1 MMRSDR
7 IPSQIIAYTDNYKF
21 LTRLTAVF
29 DTRRTTGRG
38 SVFLSQKRLNYH
50 QHPESP
56 SSKSLSSSSPFPD
69 LHCASPLPI
78 LVRATDGNDK
88 KDKRV
93 KLSTV
98 VQADDLENF
107 FVKYAECWKSGMT
120 GLKKRDRSGRK
131 AKAKG
136 KKKKG
141 KENEVV
147 KAG

>member
-1 MMRSDR
+1 M
-7 IPSQIIAYTDNYKF
+7 
-21 LTRLTAVF
+21 
-29 DTRRTTGRG
+29 
-38 SVFLSQKRLNYH
+38 
-50 QHPESP
+50 
-56 SSKSLSSSSPFPD
+56 
-69 LHCASPLPI
+69 
-78 LVRATDGNDK
+78 RATDGNDK

-107 FVKYAECWKSGMT
+107 FVRYAECWKSGMT

-141 KENEVV
+141 KENEVG